1 MWATNDIT
9 YKLLRIIDI
18 AISSS
23 QSVGNLIKEAYRVK
37 KIEQSC
43 SIQVAKQQIRF
54 FKAKCCKNEIIKS
67 QNWLQF
73 SNWRQLR

>member
-23 QSVGNLIKEAYRVK
+23 QSVGNLIKEAYRAYR
-37 KIEQSC
+37 
-43 SIQVAKQQIRF
+43 AKLF
-54 FKAKCCKNEIIKS
+54 DSSGETANS
-67 QNWLQF
+67 L
-73 SNWRQLR
+73 L